1 MLLNPLI
8 LLPLILFVG
17 SFLLIFIPKNNVNFI
32 KNFALFISLFVFLY
46 SLLLWINFDYSC
58 TKYQFSTNFIW
69 ISSSNINF
77 SLGLD
82 GVSLFFIVLTTF
94 IFPLCILSSHISIR
108 KFVKE
113 YFIAF
118 LLLELILI
126 ITFSVVDILLF
137 YIAFESVLIPMFIII
152 GIWGSRERKIRAA
165 YMFFM
170 YTLFGSV
177 LFLLAIIYIYN
188 RFGTTDY
195 ETLILVDFSLLEQQT
210 LWLAFFLSFA
220 AKIPM
225 VPFHIWLPEAHV
237 EAPTAGSVVLAGLL
251 LKLGSYGFVR
261 FSLPLFPEACV
272 FYVPVIFTISIV
284 GVIYT
289 SFTAIRQTDLKRII
303 AYTSVAH
310 MNLIVMGIFSFSV
323 TGLEGAI
330 LQSISHG
337 FVSSALF
344 LLIGVVYDRHHT
356 RLVKYYSGVVHTM
369 PLFTVFF
376 LFFTMANIAVPGTSS
391 FVGEFLILAGVIKI
405 NSSAAFLGAT
415 GMVLSGGY
423 ALWLFNRIS
432 YGNLKTQY
440 LTYFSDLNKR
450 EFFVFLPLIT
460 ATLFFGVYPIVL
472 LDPIHASIYHVIT
485 QLNPLLFY

>member
-1 MLLNPLI
+1 
-8 LLPLILFVG
+8 
-17 SFLLIFIPKNNVNFI
+17 
-32 KNFALFISLFVFLY
+32 
-46 SLLLWINFDYSC
+46 
-58 TKYQFSTNFIW
+58 
-69 ISSSNINF
+69 
-77 SLGLD
+77 
-82 GVSLFFIVLTTF
+82 
-94 IFPLCILSSHISIR
+94 LSSHVSVK
-108 KFVKE
+108 KFIKE

-126 ITFSVVDILLF
+126 VTFSVVDILLF

-177 LFLLAIIYIYN
+177 LFLLAIIYIFN
-188 RFGTTDY
+188 RVGTTNY
-195 ETLILVDFSLLEQQT
+195 ETLILIDFSLLEQQI

-225 VPFHIWLPEAHV
+225 IPFHIWLPEAHV
-237 EAPTAGSVVLAGLL
+237 EAPTAGSVILAGLL

-261 FSLPLFPEACV
+261 FSLPFFPDACV
-272 FYVPVIFTISIV
+272 FYTPLILTVSVI

-289 SFTAIRQTDLKRII
+289 SFTAMRQTDLKRII

-310 MNLIVMGIFSFSV
+310 MNLIVIGIFSFSV

-344 LLIGVVYDRHHT
+344 LLIGVIYERHHT
-356 RLVKYYSGVVHTM
+356 RLVKYYSGIVHTM
-369 PLFTVFF
+369 PLFTILF
-376 LFFTMANIAVPGTSS
+376 LFFTTANIAVPGTSS
-391 FVGEFLILAGVIKI
+391 FVGEFLILVGVMKT
-405 NSSAAFLGAT
+405 NSSVAFLGAI
-415 GMVLSGGY
+415 GMILSGGY

-432 YGNLKTQY
+432 YGNLKVQY
-440 LTYFSDLNKR
+440 LTYFTDLNKR
-450 EFFVFLPLIT
+450 EFFIFLPLIC
-460 ATLFFGVYPIVL
+460 ATLFFGVYPVIL
-472 LDPIHASIYHVIT
+472 LDPIHTSAYHVTT

>member
-1 MLLNPLI
+1 MLFNPLI
-8 LLPLILFVG
+8 LLPLVLFVS
-17 SFLLIFIPKNNVNFI
+17 SFFIIFIPKNNTSFI
-32 KNFALFISLFVFLY
+32 KNFALFISLSVFLY

-58 TKYQFSTNFIW
+58 AKFQFSTNFVW
-69 ISSSNINF
+69 ISCSNINF
-77 SLGLD
+77 SFGLD
-82 GVSLFFIVLTTF
+82 GISLFFILLTTF
-94 IFPLCILSSHISIR
+94 IFPLCILSSYVSVK
-108 KFVKE
+108 KFIKE

-137 YIAFESVLIPMFIII
+137 YIAFESILIPMFIII

-177 LFLLAIIYIYN
+177 LFLLAIIYIFN
-188 RFGTTDY
+188 RVGTTDY
-195 ETLILVDFSLLEQQT
+195 ETLILVDFSLLEQQV

-225 VPFHIWLPEAHV
+225 IPFHIWLPEAHV

-251 LKLGSYGFVR
+251 LKLGSYGFIR
-261 FSLPLFPEACV
+261 FSLPIFPDACV
-272 FYVPVIFTISIV
+272 FYTPVIFTVSII

-289 SFTAIRQTDLKRII
+289 SFTATRQTDLKRII

-310 MNLIVMGIFSFSV
+310 MNLVVIGIFSFSI
-323 TGLEGAI
+323 TGLEGSI

-344 LLIGVVYDRHHT
+344 LLIGVIYDRHHT
-356 RLVKYYSGVVHTM
+356 RLVKYYSGIVHTM
-369 PLFTVFF
+369 PLFTLFF
-376 LFFTMANIAVPGTSS
+376 LFFTIANIAVPGTSS
-391 FVGEFLILAGVIKI
+391 FVGEFLILAGVMKT
-405 NSSAAFLGAT
+405 NSSIAFLGT
-415 GMVLSGGY
+415 TSMILSGGY

-432 YGNLKTQY
+432 YGNLKVQY
-440 LTYFSDLNKR
+440 LTHFSDLNKR
-450 EFFVFLPLIT
+450 EFFIFLPLTIS
-460 ATLFFGVYPIVL
+460 TLFFGIYPIIL
-472 LDPIHASIYHVIT
+472 LDPIHASAYHVIT

>member
-376 LFFTMANIAVPGTSS
+376 FYFLQWQILRYLERRRLLAS
-391 FVGEFLILAGVIKI
+391 F
-405 NSSAAFLGAT
+405 
-415 GMVLSGGY
+415 
-423 ALWLFNRIS
+423 
-432 YGNLKTQY
+432 
-440 LTYFSDLNKR
+440 
-450 EFFVFLPLIT
+450 
-460 ATLFFGVYPIVL
+460 
-472 LDPIHASIYHVIT
+472 
-485 QLNPLLFY
+485 

>member
-8 LLPLILFVG
+8 LLPLTLFVG
-17 SFLLIFIPKNNVNFI
+17 SFIIIFIPKNNVSLV
-32 KNFALFISLFVFLY
+32 KNFSLFISLFVFLY

-58 TKYQFSTNFIW
+58 AKFQFSTNFVW
-69 ISSSNINF
+69 ISCSNINF

-94 IFPLCILSSHISIR
+94 IFPLCILSSYISVK
-108 KFVKE
+108 KFIKE

-188 RFGTTDY
+188 KFGTTDY
-195 ETLILVDFSLLEQQT
+195 ETLILVDFSLLEQQI

-251 LKLGSYGFVR
+251 LKLGSYGFIR
-261 FSLPLFPEACV
+261 FSLPLFPDACV
-272 FYVPVIFTISIV
+272 FYVPIIFTISVI
-284 GVIYT
+284 GVLYT

-323 TGLEGAI
+323 TGLEGAV

-356 RLVKYYSGVVHTM
+356 RLVKYYSGIVHTM
-369 PLFTVFF
+369 PLFTIFF

-405 NSSAAFLGAT
+405 NSSAAFLGAV

-450 EFFVFLPLIT
+450 EFSVFIPLIA
-460 ATLFFGVYPIVL
+460 ATLFFGIYPIVL
-472 LDPIHASIYHVIT
+472 LDPIHASIYHIIA